1 MDATRFD
8 TLTRTMAAPTRR
20 AALRG
25 LAGVLLGAL
34 AAASPVARRTTTVL
48 ACDPDGTDCSNDI
61 SCCSGF
67 CDTAPPVGDGTF
79 GKCAGSAPPPP
90 PPDDA
95 SNNNDRDKKE
105 EDKKKEEDRD
115 KKQHKND
122 NERRPIDD
130 LTPAERAALD
140 EATRRAALES
150 QGQEMAERFR
160 NRQLEIDAGLR
171 AQLESMLGR

>member
-48 ACDPDGTDCSNDI
+48 ACDPDGTDCSNNV

-79 GKCAGSAPPPP
+79 GKCEKCEGSIP
-90 PPDDA
+90 
-95 SNNNDRDKKE
+95 KE
-105 EDKKKEEDRD
+105 R
-115 KKQHKND
+115 
-122 NERRPIDD
+122 
-130 LTPAERAALD
+130 
-140 EATRRAALES
+140 
-150 QGQEMAERFR
+150 
-160 NRQLEIDAGLR
+160 LR
-171 AQLESMLGR
+171 AIAYARLCVKCQTAEEQG